1 MAYCLP
7 QIESWSMLS
16 PESCQVMSVRYNSYN
31 LNIHSLTSMK
41 RRKKLEQNS
50 KCEQENHS
58 KSLSDSKTKLIL
70 VPQLQTT
77 RFDKLFYVKV
87 FGYAMT

>member
-58 KSLSDSKTKLIL
+58 KSLSDSKTKLNLYLNCKQL
-70 VPQLQTT
+70 VLIS
-77 RFDKLFYVKV
+77 FSMLKFLDML
-87 FGYAMT
+87 